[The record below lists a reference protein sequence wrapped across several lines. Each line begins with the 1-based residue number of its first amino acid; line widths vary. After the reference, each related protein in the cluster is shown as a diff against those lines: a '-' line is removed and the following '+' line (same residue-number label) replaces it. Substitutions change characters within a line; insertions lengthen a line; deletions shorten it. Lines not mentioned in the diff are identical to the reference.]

1 MARTVY
7 FGNSTY
13 QTWIKAPASNMD
25 ASATGYV
32 NKIDFLNGG
41 ASVRRSNRTSR
52 QFAMSWN
59 GQMNGTDQAENLQI
73 VKDFY
78 DGLYGAGPFFWL
90 DPFATESNLFAPH
103 WAAPML
109 DELDWPSISATV
121 TPTFTAGAY
130 SNAYPIKYATYALA
144 GSHADT
150 RKFTII
156 IPTGYTLHFGWHST
170 LANRTASSAAGVRIV
185 PYNLSG
191 VAQTAVNPNSLLA
204 GGTTRTNATFAGS
217 SYSKVEIFLANG
229 SASASSVNI
238 VAMIAQVLKNG
249 SSVASGGFISGRGTA
264 QLEFSDAPKMTYI
277 SSGINNGQIE
287 MSANFTE
294 VV

>member
-7 FGNSTY
+7 FGNGTY
-13 QTWIKAPASNMD
+13 QTWIKAPASSMD
-25 ASATGYV
+25 ASATGYA
-32 NKIDFLNGG
+32 NSISFLNGG
-41 ASVRRSNRTSR
+41 SSVRRSNRTSR

-90 DPFATESNLFAPH
+90 DPFATGSNLFAPN

-121 TPTFTAGAY
+121 APTFTAASY
-130 SNAYPIKYATYALA
+130 ANAYPIKYASYALA

-156 IPTGYTLHFGWHST
+156 IPTGYTLNFGWHSSI
-170 LANRTASSAAGVRIV
+170 ANRTASSAAGVRII

-191 VAQTAVNPNSLLA
+191 AAQTAVNPNSLLA
-204 GGTTRTNATFAGS
+204 GGTTRTNTTFDGS

-229 SASASSVNI
+229 SSSASSVNI
-238 VAMIAQVLKNG
+238 VAMIAQVLKTG
-249 SSVASGGFISGRGTA
+249 VSVASGGFISGRGTTK
-264 QLEFSDAPKMTYI
+264 LEFSDAPKMTYI